1 MATFA
6 SFATTGGA
14 HKHTWTNIQNLIHNT
29 KFQMLVDVSSSLSS
43 SSSCCSV
50 TSLLRL
56 KEVDTS
62 DEGLYTCRPA
72 GITGE
77 DRVVLHILDPPVV
90 EERMNIKLPMSD
102 AAVIHHQVILLLLMK
117 VSISSFLSD

>member
-1 MATFA
+1 
-6 SFATTGGA
+6 
-14 HKHTWTNIQNLIHNT
+14 
-29 KFQMLVDVSSSLSS
+29 MLVDVSSSLSS

-50 TSLLRL
+50 TSLLML

-72 GITGE
+72 GMKGE
-77 DRVVLHILDPPVV
+77 DRVVLHILHPPVV
-90 EERMNIKLPMSD
+90 EERMNIKLPISD
-102 AAVIHHQVILLLLMK
+102 ASMIHHQVLLLLLIK